1 MPRAEKEKTVQDIQ
15 DKFKKSQAV
24 FLFEYHGLNV
34 ADMTGLRMK
43 LREGQGELKVLKNTL
58 VKKALEGSPLKE
70 TVASDFKGPIACAF
84 SYADAVATAKVL
96 VGFKKEDQSLHFKS
110 GVLNERKIQIQ
121 EIKALAKLPSRE
133 VLLAHLLGTLV
144 APISSFVIVLA
155 AVPRKFL
162 YALKAIEEKK
172 EKA

>member
-1 MPRAEKEKTVQDIQ
+1 MPRAEKEKAVQDIQ
-15 DKFKKSQAV
+15 EKFKKAQAV

-43 LREGQGELKVLKNTL
+43 LREGQAELKVLKNTL

-70 TVASDFKGPIACAF
+70 AISSDFKGPIACAF
-84 SYADAVATAKVL
+84 SYSDAVSTAKVL
-96 VGFKKEDQSLHFKS
+96 ADFKKEDQSLNFKS
-110 GVLNERKIQIQ
+110 GVLKERRIQVQ

-133 VLLAHLLGTLV
+133 VLLAHLVGTLA
-144 APISSFVIVLA
+144 APISSFVRVLA

-162 YALKAIEEKK
+162 YALKAVEEKK
-172 EKA
+172 GKS

>member
-1 MPRAEKEKTVQDIQ
+1 MPRVEKEKAVQTIQ
-15 DKFKKSQAV
+15 EKFKKAQAV

-70 TVASDFKGPIACAF
+70 TVATDFKGPIACAF
-84 SYADAVATAKVL
+84 SYSDIVNTAKVL
-96 VGFKKEDQSLHFKS
+96 VDFKKEDQSLKFRS
-110 GVLNERKIQIQ
+110 GILNERKLQVQ

-133 VLLAHLLGTLV
+133 VLLAHLVGTLA
-144 APISSFVIVLA
+144 APISSFVNVLA

-172 EKA
+172 GKS

>member
-1 MPRAEKEKTVQDIQ
+1 MARIEKEKAVQNIQ
-15 DKFKKSQAV
+15 EKFKKAEAV

-34 ADMTGLRMK
+34 SDMTGLRMK
-43 LREGQGELKVLKNTL
+43 LQNTQGELKVLKNTL

-70 TVASDFKGPIACAF
+70 AIALDFKGPIACAF

-96 VGFKKEDQSLHFKS
+96 VDFKKEDQSLNLKS
-110 GVLNERKIQIQ
+110 GVLKERKVQVQ

-144 APISSFVIVLA
+144 APISSFVSVLA

-162 YALKAIEEKK
+162 YVLKAVEEKK
-172 EKA
+172 GKA

>member
-1 MPRAEKEKTVQDIQ
+1 MPRAEKEKAVQDIQ
-15 DKFKKSQAV
+15 EKFKKAQAV

-70 TVASDFKGPIACAF
+70 MIAVDFKGPIACAF
-84 SYADAVATAKVL
+84 GYSDAVATAKVL
-96 VGFKKEDQSLHFKS
+96 VDFKKEDQSLNFKS
-110 GVLNERKIQIQ
+110 GVLKEQKIQVQ

-133 VLLAHLLGTLV
+133 VLLAHLVGTLA
-144 APISSFVIVLA
+144 APISSFVSVLA

-162 YALKAIEEKK
+162 YALRAIEEKK
-172 EKA
+172 GKS

>member
-1 MPRAEKEKTVQDIQ
+1 MPRAEKEKAVQDIQ
-15 DKFKKSQAV
+15 EKFKKAQAI

-58 VKKALEGSPLKE
+58 VKKALGGSPLKE
-70 TVASDFKGPIACAF
+70 MIAVDFKGPIACAF
-84 SYADAVATAKVL
+84 GYSDAVATAKVL
-96 VGFKKEDQSLHFKS
+96 VDFKKEDQSLNFKS
-110 GVLNERKIQIQ
+110 GVLKEKKIQVQ

-133 VLLAHLLGTLV
+133 VLLAHLVGTLA
-144 APISSFVIVLA
+144 APISSFVRVLA

-162 YALKAIEEKK
+162 YALRAIEEKK
-172 EKA
+172 GKS

>member
-1 MPRAEKEKTVQDIQ
+1 MPRVEKEKAVQDIQ
-15 DKFKKSQAV
+15 EKFKKAQAV

-34 ADMTGLRMK
+34 TDMTGLRMK

-84 SYADAVATAKVL
+84 SYADAVSTAKVL
-96 VGFKKEDQSLHFKS
+96 VDFKKEDQSLNFKS
-110 GVLNERKIQIQ
+110 GVLKEKKIQVQ

-133 VLLAHLLGTLV
+133 VLLAHLVGTLA
-144 APISSFVIVLA
+144 APISSFVNVLA

-162 YALKAIEEKK
+162 YALRAVEEKK
-172 EKA
+172 GKS

>member
-1 MPRAEKEKTVQDIQ
+1 MPRAEKEKEVQTIQ
-15 DKFKKSQAV
+15 EKFKKAQAV

-43 LREGQGELKVLKNTL
+43 LREGEGELKVLKNTL

-70 TVASDFKGPIACAF
+70 TVGSDFKGPMACAF
-84 SYADAVATAKVL
+84 SYSDIVATAKVL
-96 VGFKKEDQSLHFKS
+96 VDFKKEDQSLKFKS
-110 GVLNERKIQIQ
+110 GILKERKIEIQ

-133 VLLAHLLGTLV
+133 VLLAQLVGTLA
-144 APISSFVIVLA
+144 APISSFVSVLA

-172 EKA
+172 GKS